1 MSLTISASSRA
12 RRLTVTLLS
21 ACAVTA
27 LSTAAHIANAADAP
41 ATASVVVGYAD
52 LDVATPNGAA
62 KLYRRI
68 SAAAHRV
75 CPDADS
81 GRLADKMA
89 TWSCRRQAVNRAI
102 ASVDSPQVASLLKH
116 PRLASAR

>member
-21 ACAVTA
+21 VGAVTA
-27 LSTAAHIANAADAP
+27 LSSATYVATAADAP
-41 ATASVVVGYAD
+41 AASVVVRYAD

-68 SAAAHRV
+68 ATAAHQV

-81 GRLADKMA
+81 RRLEDKMA
-89 TWSCRRQAVNRAI
+89 AWSCRRQAVNRAVQ
-102 ASVDSPQVASLLKH
+102 SVNSPEVAGLMKH
-116 PRLASAR
+116 ARMAAAR